1 MNFSVSQNEINWC
14 FFAKNIDNFIRIV
27 LPKVKVD
34 EVVQGSSK
42 DGGVKGGVKGGVIGG
57 AIEGLADRQLEV
69 LELIHEDKKISY
81 RGIGERLDINESA
94 VGKHIDA
101 LKEKGVLKR
110 EGGTRDYWK
119 IINPNKSSE
128 L

>member
-42 DGGVKGGVKGGVIGG
+42 DGGVIGGVIGG

-69 LELIHEDKKISY
+69 LELIHEDNKISY
-81 RGIGERLDINESA
+81 RGIAKRLDINESA

-110 EGGTRDYWK
+110 EGGTRGFWK